1 MKGLSEGYFLY
12 NNLVW
17 KLYNSGPIYLLWLF
31 SLYVTFKNLKENLL
45 LYFLLLI
52 YHLKHLNAM

>member
-17 KLYNSGPIYLLWLF
+17 KLYNSGTIYLLWLF
-31 SLYVTFKNLKENLL
+31 SLYVTFKDLKENLL